1 MPIYDEY
8 QRFWKRLS
16 KVERAALAASGFDP
30 AKPDDAGVPL
40 AHRYFGGEPLQDQ
53 DGTGF
58 KREGYDINKVQAVRW
73 DLRERGETEVSDRT
87 YTQDEFLDALRRI
100 LAVLGDS
107 LEITCLR
114 LALGIPGQPTMTAIA
129 EKHGLTRAA
138 ISSRVKTV
146 QKKLGLPPSVYM
158 KSDSACAKLSNARRK
173 KLK

>member
-1 MPIYDEY
+1 MMSIYDQY
-8 QRFWKRLS
+8 QKFWKRLS
-16 KVERAALAASGFDP
+16 KAERQALLSTGFDP
-30 AKPDDAGVPL
+30 GDPSDAGVPY
-40 AHRYFGGEPLQDQ
+40 AHRYFGGEPVAEH
-53 DGTGF
+53 GEET
-58 KREGYDINKVQAVRW
+58 KSEGYDINHLQSVQW
-73 DLRERGETEVSDRT
+73 QLRERNEAVVSDRT
-87 YTQDEFLDALRRI
+87 YTQEEFLDALRRI

-158 KSDSACAKLSNARRK
+158 KSDSACAKLSKARRK
-173 KLK
+173 KLR

>member
-16 KVERAALAASGFDP
+16 KAERSALSSVGFDP
-30 AKPDDAGVPL
+30 NQPDDAGIPY
-40 AHRYFGGEPLQDQ
+40 AHRYFGGEPLQDTN
-53 DGTGF
+53 GNF
-58 KREGYDINKVQAVRW
+58 KVEGYDINKVQAVRW

-173 KLK
+173 KLR